1 MIYLAMA
8 LLFWQVDLVYS
19 NSQSDQLDEEILI
32 VARNYKNKFIILI
45 TLSSFSF

>member
-32 VARNYKNKFIILI
+32 VQKEIYNSDHIVILFF
-45 TLSSFSF
+45 LGA